1 MNAKIYNGNVQPN
14 PKEFKIWVNDEGII
28 KTWNG
33 TEWIEQSGGSGESGG
48 SGSGSGSEESI
59 VKYYEINASA
69 DNGTGL
75 GYIFPIRKG
84 VDSNGNQ
91 GIGTFVAIQDAAAVA
106 YMPLYVNYNG
116 ELKKLMTPEDANESG
131 AADIPEGFIIKEIS
145 QDEFY
150 NLEA

>member
-1 MNAKIYNGNVQPN
+1 MAKDNNLQDFLTDIADAIREKKGTTEKIN
-14 PKEFKIWVNDEGII
+14 PQDFA
-28 KTWNG
+28 
-33 TEWIEQSGGSGESGG
+33 TEIANLSSGDD

-75 GYIFPIRKG
+75 GYIFPIRRG

-91 GIGTFVAIQDAAAVA
+91 GIGPFVAIQDAAAVA
-106 YMPLYVNYNG
+106 YVPVYINYNG

-131 AADIPEGFIIKEIS
+131 AANIPEGFIIKEIS